1 MAFCDFGKVVK
12 KKLVDIDK
20 SQEWL
25 MEEVRERTGLFIDNG
40 YLYKI
45 LTGQRSAP
53 KIVDAICD
61 VLGIK
66 DESQG

>member
-1 MAFCDFGKVVK
+1 MK

-25 MEEVRERTGLFIDNG
+25 IDQVKSKTGLFFDSS

-45 LTGQRSAP
+45 LTGQRNAP
-53 KIVDAICD
+53 LIKQAINEILELD
-61 VLGIK
+61 
-66 DESQG
+66 S

>member
-1 MAFCDFGKVVK
+1 MAFCEFGKTVK

-25 MEEVRERTGLFIDNG
+25 IDQVKSKTGLFFDSS

-45 LTGQRSAP
+45 LTGQRNAP
-53 KIVDAICD
+53 LIKQAINEILELD
-61 VLGIK
+61 
-66 DESQG
+66 S